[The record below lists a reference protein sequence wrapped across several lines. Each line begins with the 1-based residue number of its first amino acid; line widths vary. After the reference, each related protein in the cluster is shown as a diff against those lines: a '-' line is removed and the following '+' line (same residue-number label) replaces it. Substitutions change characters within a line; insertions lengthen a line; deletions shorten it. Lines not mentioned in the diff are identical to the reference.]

1 MSTMNK
7 LKKLYQNTKNT
18 DIALL
23 VVRVTVA
30 GLMLAHGL
38 PKLEMLF
45 SGDPVQFPALF
56 GLSATSS
63 LALAVF
69 SEVLC
74 SVLILVGLGT
84 RLATIP
90 LIITM
95 LIAAFYVHGTDP
107 FAKKELAI
115 MYLIPYV
122 MLLLTGSGKYALD
135 YLLRPRLLQTA
146 YISRLSTE

>member
-1 MSTMNK
+1 M
-7 LKKLYQNTKNT
+7 KKLINLYQHTKNT

-38 PKLEMLF
+38 PKLEMLL
-45 SGDPVQFPALF
+45 SSDPVKFSALF
-56 GLSATSS
+56 GLSAASS

-69 SEVLC
+69 SEVIC

-84 RLATIP
+84 RLAAIP

-95 LIAAFYVHGTDP
+95 LIAAFYVHGADP
-107 FAKKELAI
+107 FAKKEPAI
-115 MYLIPYV
+115 LYLIPYV

-135 YLLRPRLLQTA
+135 HLLRPRLLQAA
-146 YISRLSTE
+146 YVRRLSME

>member
-1 MSTMNK
+1 MNK
-7 LKKLYQNTKNT
+7 LINLYQNAKNT
-18 DIALL
+18 DVALL
-23 VVRVTVA
+23 FVRVTVA

-45 SGDPVQFPALF
+45 SGGSSQFPAVF
-56 GLSATSS
+56 GLSSATS

-69 SEVLC
+69 SEVVC

-90 LIITM
+90 LIVTM
-95 LIAAFYVHGTDP
+95 LIAAFYVHGADP

-115 MYLIPYV
+115 LYLLPYV
-122 MLLLTGSGKYALD
+122 LLLTGSGKYALD
-135 YLLRPRLLQTA
+135 QLLRPWLLQSV
-146 YISRLSTE
+146 YVRRLSME

>member
-1 MSTMNK
+1 MN
-7 LKKLYQNTKNT
+7 LYQHNKNT
-18 DIALL
+18 DLALL
-23 VVRVTVA
+23 VVRVSVA

-38 PKLEMLF
+38 PKLEMLI
-45 SGDPVQFPALF
+45 SGNPAEFPALF
-56 GLSATSS
+56 GLSAASS

-69 SEVLC
+69 AEVVC

-95 LIAAFYVHGTDP
+95 LVAAFYIHGADP

-115 MYLIPYV
+115 LYLIPYV
-122 MLLLTGSGKYALD
+122 MLFLTGSGKYALD
-135 YLLRPRLLQTA
+135 YLLQHKVQRPA
-146 YISRLSTE
+146 YNKRLSVQ